1 MYPDPMEKQH
11 VFERIVESG
20 VVGILRGIEARK
32 VDPVAE
38 ALVAGGVEAIEI
50 TADTP
55 GAMEMIRDVST
66 SLGDEA
72 LLGAGT
78 VLDPETART
87 ALLAGADFV
96 VTPTVSEA
104 VIETCN
110 RYGTVVA
117 PGVMTPTEALTAYEA
132 GADLCKLFPASTVGP
147 GQVTAIRGPLEQIPL
162 VPTGGVSTA
171 NAADFFEAGAVAVG
185 VGSGLVDD
193 DAVANEAYDRITE
206 TAAELIAIAD
216 DHR

>member
-1 MYPDPMEKQH
+1 MEKQH

-55 GAMEMIRDVST
+55 GAMKMIRDVST